1 MWVVTEIAKRRT
13 NRSETGGSHFYRD
26 SHQDEVDVIIEEPGK
41 FMLVEAK
48 AGQTVTGDMIKNRL
62 AVEEILAKNARTE
75 VIAAIG
81 GNQGQRHTT
90 KAIVPWSELRE
101 PVG

>member
-1 MWVVTEIAKRRT
+1 MWVATEITKRRT
-13 NRSETGGSHFYRD
+13 SRGETGGLYFYRD
-26 SHQDEVDVIIEEPGK
+26 SHQVEVDVIIEEPGK
-41 FMLVEAK
+41 FTLVEAK
-48 AGQTVTGDMIKNRL
+48 AGQTVAGDTIKNVR

-101 PVG
+101 PLG

>member
-1 MWVVTEIAKRRT
+1 MWVVTEITKHRT
-13 NRSETGGSHFYRD
+13 NRGETGGLYFYRD
-26 SHQDEVDVIIEEPGK
+26 SHQVEVDVIIEEPGK
-41 FMLVEAK
+41 FTLVEAK

-101 PVG
+101 PLG